1 MSLAHRYHNFS
12 SLPSTDDQPELLNPD
27 NVEDAKLQSFE
38 DGYQAGWEDAVKAHE
53 AAKDRIAADFA
64 QNLQDMS
71 FTFHEAFTK
80 LGQAMKPLLTQIVTK
95 VLPEVA
101 NKIIVAQV
109 LAQMSDLMADQ
120 SENAIQIAVSPK
132 NLDALTELLSEI
144 TNIPFE
150 LKGEPALGEGQVYL
164 RVNSDEREINLDALI
179 MGFSNALDAFFQQIA
194 QEPNDD

>member
-12 SLPSTDDQPELLNPD
+12 SLPSTDEQPESLNPD

-53 AAKDRIAADFA
+53 VAKDRIAADFA

-95 VLPEVA
+95 VLPEVT

-109 LAQMSDLMADQ
+109 LAQITDLMADQ

-164 RVNSDEREINLDALI
+164 RVNTDEREINLDALL
-179 MGFSNALDAFFQQIA
+179 MGFSNALDAFFQQIE